1 MKLPF
6 NVDMK
11 DKVAVV
17 TGGAGILCGAMA
29 EALAACGAK
38 VAILDRNLE
47 NANKKA
53 EEIIQAG
60 GIAIGVQA
68 DVLDKESL
76 KEAHI
81 KVLEKLGKCDIL
93 INGAG
98 GNHPKGTTTNEYLS
112 PEDLENIDENVVTFF
127 DLDKSGIEFVFNLNF
142 LGTLL
147 PSQEFS
153 RDMINR
159 KGATIINIS
168 SMNAFSP
175 LTKIP
180 AYSGAKAAV
189 SNFTQW
195 LAVHM
200 SKVGIRVNA
209 IAPGFF
215 VTAQNEK
222 LLKDEEGNFTKRAE
236 KIINST
242 PMGRFGEAD
251 ELVGTLL
258 YLTCEEASSFVN
270 GVVIPIDGA
279 FSAYSGV

>member
-6 NVDMK
+6 NVDLK
-11 DKVAVV
+11 NKVAVV
-17 TGGAGILCGAMA
+17 TGGTGVLCGAMA
-29 EALAACGAK
+29 DALAECGAK
-38 VAILDRNLE
+38 VAILALNQDVC
-47 NANKKA
+47 NAKA
-53 EEIIQAG
+53 EEIKAKG
-60 GIAIGVQA
+60 GIAIGIETN
-68 DVLDKESL
+68 VLNKESIKNAHEIIL
-76 KEAHI
+76 KEF
-81 KVLEKLGKCDIL
+81 GPCDIL

-98 GNHPKGTTTNEYLS
+98 GNHPKGTTTNEYLL
-112 PEDLENIDENVVTFF
+112 PEDLNNEELTTFF
-127 DLDKSGIEFVFNLNF
+127 DLDPEGVNFVFNLNF

-153 RDMINR
+153 KDMINR
-159 KGATIINIS
+159 EGATIINIS
-168 SMNAFSP
+168 SMNAYTP

-215 VTAQNEK
+215 VTAQNER
-222 LLKDEEGNFTKRAE
+222 LLFNEDGTPTPRSE
-236 KIINST
+236 KILNST
-242 PMGRFGEAD
+242 PMGRFGEAE
-251 ELVGTLL
+251 ELLGTLL
-258 YLTCEEASSFVN
+258 YLVDSKASGFVN
-270 GVVIPIDGA
+270 GVCIPVDGA

>member
-76 KEAHI
+76 KEAHTT
-81 KVLEKLGKCDIL
+81 VLEKLGKCDIL

-222 LLKDEEGNFTKRAE
+222 LLKDDEGNFTKRAE